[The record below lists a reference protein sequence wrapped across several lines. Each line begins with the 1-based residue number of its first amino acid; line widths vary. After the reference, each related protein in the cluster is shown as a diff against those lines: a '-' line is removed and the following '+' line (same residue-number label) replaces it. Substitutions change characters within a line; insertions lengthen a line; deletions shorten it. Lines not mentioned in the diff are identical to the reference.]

1 MAAPIIDPLTTDLV
15 TVTVATV
22 GSAAR
27 IAACG
32 EIDSST
38 APELRK
44 AIDLAFAGDL
54 AELTVDLDQV
64 TFLDS
69 AGLCVLASAHR
80 TAEERNVHMRVLAST
95 RAVIRPLQITGLW
108 QLLAVEQVEPGA
120 GSAA

>member
-1 MAAPIIDPLTTDLV
+1 MAAPIIDPLPTDLV
-15 TVTVATV
+15 AVTITTV
-22 GSAAR
+22 GSTVR

-44 AIDLAFAGDL
+44 ALDAAFDLPL
-54 AELTVDLDQV
+54 TELTVDLDRV
-64 TFLDS
+64 TFLDY

-80 TAEERNVHMRVLAST
+80 IAEERNVHMRVLASN

-108 QLLAVEQVEPGA
+108 QLLAVEQVAPGA

>member
-22 GSAAR
+22 GSTAR

-44 AIDLAFAGDL
+44 AVDLAFAGDL
-54 AELTVDLDQV
+54 SELTVDLDQV

-80 TAEERNVHMRVLAST
+80 TAEERDVHMRVLAST